1 MELSKRLTNSL
12 LKNVYPIFIV
22 FMLIFISVNA
32 LLVFSFNLI
41 SISIMFTVIAMFM
54 GQVLL
59 LTPFSIAYPFYFF
72 SCFCGTTISM
82 LFWLA
87 RIMPSIPV
95 YLVSFSILITVPLVV
110 HLYTRTRIQTIPMLR
125 MFSFFLFGL
134 LIIFGVSQT
143 PTISNFDTLFQ
154 VTIVLFVLVSIFGL
168 NLTFRTMVLNKELKI
183 RDGNNYLRKAKED
196 LLKKFASDYA
206 HAEIDL
212 LIYYLSSSI
221 DSFIDGDFERSF
233 MDAYKIAFDNQRK
246 AFKAIYVLPEDKEQS
261 GRFAAIRD
269 NLSHAHVRE
278 NRKGKEEPEKK
289 EYLKKLKEAKKK
301 LFRDTLDLLKIVRY
315 DFIDAALK
323 EEQTRLM

>member
-1 MELSKRLTNSL
+1 MKIPKRLTNSL
-12 LKNVYPIFIV
+12 LRIVYPIFII
-22 FMLIFISVNA
+22 FILIFISVNA
-32 LLVFSFNLI
+32 LLGFSFNLL
-41 SISIMFTVIAMFM
+41 SISNMVTIIAMFM

-87 RIMPSIPV
+87 RITPSIPV
-95 YLVSFSILITVPLVV
+95 YLVSLSILIVVPLVV

-125 MFSFFLFGL
+125 MFSIFFFAL

-143 PTISNFDTLFQ
+143 PTISNFDALFQ
-154 VTIVLFVLVSIFGL
+154 VTIVLFVLISIFGL

-196 LLKKFASDYA
+196 LLEKFTSDDA

-212 LIYYLSSSI
+212 LMYYLSSSI

-233 MDAYKIAFDNQRK
+233 MDAYKIAFDNKRK
-246 AFKAIYVLPEDKEQS
+246 AFKTIYVLPEAKEQN
-261 GRFAAIRD
+261 GRFAEIRD

-278 NRKGKEEPEKK
+278 RKKGKEEPEKK
-289 EYLKKLKEAKKK
+289 EYLKKLKEVKKK
-301 LFRDTLDLLKIVRY
+301 LFRDTLDLLKIIRY

-323 EEQTRLM
+323 EEQTRLV